1 MAAQQDYYVLLFS
14 LAFVYGSQAI
24 SSVLSLPCLPSDKAL
39 MPKQQIRIL
48 PYYLSNLNLLAING
62 LQLAN
67 MLRLANDPRAFF
79 ILQQSF
85 CEYGLVL
92 KHRIRLKPIR
102 AVQSMRIH
110 IYSILHSYF
119 FAGIIHYP
127 YKLLGIDLDIPRV
140 IS

>member
-1 MAAQQDYYVLLFS
+1 
-14 LAFVYGSQAI
+14 
-24 SSVLSLPCLPSDKAL
+24 

-48 PYYLSNLNLLAING
+48 PYYLPNLDLLAIDS

-67 MLRLANDPRAFF
+67 MFGLPYDPRAFF
-79 ILQQSF
+79 IFQQSF
-85 CEYGLVL
+85 GENGLVL
-92 KHRIRLKPIR
+92 EHRIRLKSIR
-102 AVQSMRIH
+102 AIQPMRIH
-110 IYSILHSYF
+110 IYSILHTYF